1 MPDIT
6 IGEFANDVGVS
17 VERIQEQ
24 LVEAGLPTKNAKD
37 VITDVEKSELLSFL
51 RKKHGKDSGDG
62 PRKITLRR
70 KTISELK
77 VPVANQGRSKPR
89 SKTVSIEFRKRRTY
103 AKRSD
108 LTQNLKNDE
117 QLNIAAKQP
126 DEVISE
132 KEAVENETLVAEKN
146 NIDNNSE
153 HTEEN
158 LKEPALQDDVAKD
171 EILAPQAIKTKDP
184 VSEIL
189 PDIDMKKSTGN
200 EEKNKGKDRTNN
212 KRKELHVAT
221 TVTGRRRKKKR
232 HTPIIQQQ
240 TNKQHGFEKP
250 TAPIVREVEIP
261 ENISISELG
270 QRMSVKGSE
279 VVKILMGLGTMT
291 TINQIVDQETAAIVV
306 EEMGHK
312 PKLQNENALE
322 EKIIL
327 ANQEG
332 GEETSRAPVVTI
344 MGHVDHG
351 KTSLLDYIR
360 ETNIIAGESGGITQH
375 IGAYKVE
382 YNNQKITFLDTP
394 GHEAFTAMR
403 ARGAQITDI
412 VILVVAADDAVM
424 PQTKEAIS
432 HTKAAGVPM
441 VVAINKMDK
450 PGADAEKVRRSLSE
464 HEVLTESWGG
474 KIQDIEISA
483 KTGAGIDSLMESIL
497 LETDVLELKAN
508 KDCKARGTVIDSRLD
523 KGLGPIGT
531 VLIQKGTLKIGDPFI
546 CGDFSGK
553 VRSISNEH
561 GVRLKNAGPSDAIQ
575 IQGYDQV
582 PQAADLFAVVDD
594 EKELKRIS
602 SERQRIRREIAQKKM
617 AFSLDHMSSL
627 IKEGTVN
634 TLPMVIKGDVDG
646 SVEALAES
654 LEKLNTSEVGIKVIH
669 KAVGMVTESDVL
681 LAEASKAVIIGFH
694 VQVSSNARL
703 QAQQAGV
710 DIRTYN
716 VIYQAV
722 EELTLALEGMLEP
735 DKVESSIGKAE
746 VLTQFKIPKIGF
758 IAGCKVVEGLIIRNG
773 KARVSRDG
781 EVIAE
786 GLINSLKRHKDD
798 SKEVKEGLECG
809 IGVDGIKKFQE
820 GDIIEVYEI
829 REVKRKLELN

>member
-1 MPDIT
+1 MAKTRIFQIAKALNISHTDILSFLKARKVEVSSHMSPVDESVHQM
-6 IGEFANDVGVS
+6 IMEEFAKDKEQVDRFRKEQVRKEIHDTKLKERQTTSKKLELLSLSDQRELEKNETEKKNQELQEKKKQQEEEIRRKDEELRQRKMETEERKKKQEEKEKEHKTSSNLKAKALKKKFKSTKKLRSINLGNIQTEIGAGTSKQPSNKKGKKEEPVHKSVKTKVKGILAQMDTKTKKKVHKRSKTREDEEILDPTEKPNIKIVEFSNVEELAKILDVTS
-17 VERIQEQ
+17 SDIIQTCIELGM
-24 LVEAGLPTKNAKD
+24 LVTKNQRIDWDLIELLADNYGFTAEK
-37 VITDVEKSELLSFL
+37 ITDVGEELFSIQDSEADIENAVS
-51 RKKHGKDSGDG
+51 
-62 PRKITLRR
+62 
-70 KTISELK
+70 
-77 VPVANQGRSKPR
+77 RS
-89 SKTVSIEFRKRRTY
+89 
-103 AKRSD
+103 
-108 LTQNLKNDE
+108 
-117 QLNIAAKQP
+117 
-126 DEVISE
+126 
-132 KEAVENETLVAEKN
+132 
-146 NIDNNSE
+146 
-153 HTEEN
+153 
-158 LKEPALQDDVAKD
+158 
-171 EILAPQAIKTKDP
+171 
-184 VSEIL
+184 
-189 PDIDMKKSTGN
+189 
-200 EEKNKGKDRTNN
+200 
-212 KRKELHVAT
+212 
-221 TVTGRRRKKKR
+221 
-232 HTPIIQQQ
+232 
-240 TNKQHGFEKP
+240 
-250 TAPIVREVEIP
+250 PIVTV
-261 ENISISELG
+261 
-270 QRMSVKGSE
+270 
-279 VVKILMGLGTMT
+279 
-291 TINQIVDQETAAIVV
+291 
-306 EEMGHK
+306 
-312 PKLQNENALE
+312 
-322 EKIIL
+322 
-327 ANQEG
+327 
-332 GEETSRAPVVTI
+332 

-351 KTSLLDYIR
+351 KTSLLDHIR
-360 ETNIIAGESGGITQH
+360 ETNVADGESGGITQH